1 MSFGQDKD
9 DDTFNIVNSYFI
21 GPKAANLP
29 DFRANINTILDELLE
44 TRLNYYPEDNVCS
57 SFPTMS
63 ANSTNLDRNGNSLQR
78 KSGDQ
83 KSSSRSETILV
94 MWSERFHS
102 FWGST
107 LFLSGPH
114 GMRATCVQI

>member
-9 DDTFNIVNSYFI
+9 EDAFNIVNSYFI

-57 SFPTMS
+57 SIPLSSFK
-63 ANSTNLDRNGNSLQR
+63 AGKISLAWAGAEIHYKRSPKIRKIRQDQR
-78 KSGDQ
+78 Q
-83 KSSSRSETILV
+83 L
-94 MWSERFHS
+94 
-102 FWGST
+102 
-107 LFLSGPH
+107 
-114 GMRATCVQI
+114 Q

>member
-9 DDTFNIVNSYFI
+9 DDAFNIVNSYFI

-57 SFPTMS
+57 SFPLSSFKTS
-63 ANSTNLDRNGNSLQR
+63 KIQLTWAGTEIHYKESPEIRKVYQDQR
-78 KSGDQ
+78 Q
-83 KSSSRSETILV
+83 L
-94 MWSERFHS
+94 
-102 FWGST
+102 
-107 LFLSGPH
+107 
-114 GMRATCVQI
+114 

>member
-57 SFPTMS
+57 SSPLSSFKVSKIQLTCAGTEIHYKGSPEI
-63 ANSTNLDRNGNSLQR
+63 RKVHQGQR
-78 KSGDQ
+78 Q
-83 KSSSRSETILV
+83 L
-94 MWSERFHS
+94 
-102 FWGST
+102 
-107 LFLSGPH
+107 
-114 GMRATCVQI
+114 